1 MLIKSADDK
10 SKRLVLFEELQNS
23 DRLDQ
28 KQKEW
33 LRVEL
38 SKLRKGI
45 QGERDAAFYIEAHYR
60 DSENYAIIHDLR
72 LVVNGNVAQID
83 HLLLNRLGHFYLL
96 ETKNYNANI
105 NITDHGEFSVNYGN
119 EAPYGIQSPI
129 EQSKRH
135 GKVLTTLLDQLKIYP
150 RLGSERQLHH
160 VVLIDPKGMI
170 KRPKISLF
178 DSSMVI
184 KSDQFKSWHEKHI
197 NKVLNPISFIPLF
210 IQFKMK
216 SSIVELAELLVRH
229 HQPIDQLSLPEWLK
243 PSAEPIIIQ
252 QEKQLKPVIKET
264 VKPNYFC
271 AKCKISIPLIVYNFS
286 MNNKTRFAGRA
297 YCYEHQKEFK

>member
-10 SKRLVLFEELQNS
+10 SKRLALLEDLQKSN
-23 DRLDQ
+23 RLDQ
-28 KQKEW
+28 KQKDW
-33 LRVEL
+33 LREEL
-38 SKLRKGI
+38 SRLRKGI
-45 QGERDAAFYIEAHYR
+45 QGERDAAFYIESYYR

-72 LVVNGNVAQID
+72 LVVNGDVAQID

-105 NITDHGEFSVNYGN
+105 NITDHGEFSVSYGN

-135 GKVLTTLLDQLKIYP
+135 GKVLTTLLDQLKIHP

-170 KRPKISLF
+170 KRPKTSLF

-197 NKVLNPISFIPLF
+197 IKVVNPVSFIPLLA
-210 IQFKMK
+210 QFKMK
-216 SSIVELAELLVRH
+216 SSVEDLAKLLVSYH
-229 HQPIDQLSLPEWLK
+229 KPTDQLALPDWLK
-243 PSAEPIIIQ
+243 PSTEPIAIH
-252 QEKQLKPVIKET
+252 QEKQLNPIVNET
-264 VKPNYFC
+264 VKSNYFC
-271 AKCKISIPLIVYNFS
+271 AKCKTVISQAVFSFS
-286 MNNKTRFAGRA
+286 MNNKQRFAGRA
-297 YCYEHQKEFK
+297 YCMTHQKDFN